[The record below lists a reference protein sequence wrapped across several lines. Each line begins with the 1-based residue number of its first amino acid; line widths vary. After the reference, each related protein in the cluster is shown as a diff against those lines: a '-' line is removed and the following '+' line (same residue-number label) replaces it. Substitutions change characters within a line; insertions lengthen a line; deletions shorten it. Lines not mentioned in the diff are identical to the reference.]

1 MALIQKTNPEKKK
14 QLYCRIEESLM
25 NKVDWYGENKGYKY
39 QAESIRDLLYIAF
52 KQIEGKSEIQE
63 LKELFIKETKE
74 IKNMIKKQ

>member
-1 MALIQKTNPEKKK
+1 MILKQKSEPKDKLI
-14 QLYCRIEESLM
+14 YARIETSLM
-25 NKVDWYGENKGYKY
+25 DKVDQYGYNKNYTH